1 MIYVI
6 DILQN
11 AANIKKERRKLMN
24 RVKVK
29 TPYSIVGSDYS
40 AQEVRVLASVSED

>member
-1 MIYVI
+1 
-6 DILQN
+6 
-11 AANIKKERRKLMN
+11 MN